1 MNVADSGVLVN
12 TAALLPWLF
21 VLPLAAAAV
30 LVPLFH
36 DRPNASSVAALL
48 VALMT
53 TAVALIA
60 LVSLARH
67 GVPSYAI
74 GGWAAPLGIE
84 LRFDRISAITVVF
97 GLVVALAIL
106 FAHRPARGFAPRP
119 ALFHALVLINLGG
132 LNGFAITGDL
142 FNLYVF
148 LELASVSAYALVAA
162 GREPG
167 AALAA
172 IKYLLAGAVSSLLVL
187 LGIGLMFALTGSLNM
202 ADVAVRLPEVSAHGA
217 VALALAAFTVG
228 FLVKAA
234 VFPLHFWLP
243 DAHASAP
250 GPVSALL
257 SALVVKL
264 GVIGLLRILVLF
276 EGVPGALMPVI
287 DGVLVVLGAVA
298 VLAGAIAAIVQ
309 HELKRMLAW
318 STVCNLGY
326 IALGLGLATTAS
338 ISGSLAH
345 IAYHGLTKAGV
356 FLAAAALIEHT
367 GLHDIDDLRGL
378 GHRMPWSATALS
390 AGLIAVA
397 GVPPTAGFVGKWQI
411 ALGALEAGRPLLV
424 LVVLGGALL
433 ALAYAIRV
441 INALFFR
448 APTHARVVAAREAP
462 IAMRVPLV
470 ILTGLALA
478 GGLSG
483 ALVIDFL
490 APFVEGMHGH

>member
-1 MNVADSGVLVN
+1 MNP
-12 TAALLPWLF
+12 AALLPWLF
-21 VLPLAAAAV
+21 VLPLTASAL

-36 DRPNASSVAALL
+36 DRPRAAAVVASVVAMATVL
-48 VALMT
+48 VAL
-53 TAVALIA
+53 AVLLALPDDGP
-60 LVSLARH
+60 LKH
-67 GVPSYAI
+67 AI
-74 GGWAAPLGIE
+74 GGWAAPMGIE
-84 LRFDRISAITVVF
+84 LRFDRLSAITIVF
-97 GLVVALAIL
+97 GFVVALVTV
-106 FAHRPARGFAPRP
+106 FAVRPALRFGPRP
-119 ALFHALVLINLGG
+119 ALFHALVLANLGG

-148 LELASVSAYALVAA
+148 LELASVSAYALVAV

-172 IKYLLAGAVSSLLVL
+172 VKYLLAGAVSSLLVL
-187 LGIGLMFALTGSLNM
+187 LGIGLVFALTGSLNM
-202 ADVAVRLPEVSAHGA
+202 ADVAVRLPEVNAPGA
-217 VALALAAFTVG
+217 VGLALAAFTVG

-243 DAHASAP
+243 DAHAAAP

-264 GVIGLLRILVLF
+264 GVIGLVRTLALF
-276 EGVPGALMPVI
+276 DGVPGALLPVI

-326 IALGLGLATTAS
+326 IVLGLGLATTAS
-338 ISGSLAH
+338 MAGSLAH
-345 IAYHGLTKAGV
+345 VAYHGLTKAGV

-424 LVVLGGALL
+424 LVILGGALL
-433 ALAYAIRV
+433 ALVYAIRV

-448 APTHARVVAAREAP
+448 APTHARVVTAREAP
-462 IAMRVPLV
+462 ITMLVPLV

-483 ALVIDFL
+483 ALVIEFL
-490 APFVEGMHGH
+490 APLVEGMHGR